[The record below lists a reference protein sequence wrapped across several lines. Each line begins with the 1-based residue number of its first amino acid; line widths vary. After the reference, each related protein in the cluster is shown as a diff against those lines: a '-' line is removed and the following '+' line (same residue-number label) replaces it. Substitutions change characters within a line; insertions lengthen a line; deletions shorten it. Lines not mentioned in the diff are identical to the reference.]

1 MSVTIDNITYNI
13 EDENLMDIEYYE
25 ILTLNEIIKDNP
37 TFIAFSREEVFN
49 ELYDFV
55 KDSNKADKLIELFF
69 KDNKNDVSNFVFV
82 VDAEKKKFECMDDD
96 MENFVNTMKK
106 MSKLQYRIAQTE
118 KNKLL
123 FPIKYEDN
131 SKLVRFKPQM
141 HTTLQLNDD
150 KIRIYYPLTAGDDIN
165 IPVIAIYYKKPV
177 STLSSS
183 LSTKICGHLQKC
195 TLLNY
200 ADSSGFAD
208 INKLIKAAKPDIETI
223 LPFFKEHIDVSNI
236 DYDSLNTFLES
247 FGSCLEDLNI
257 DDLTLLKEELKNIVS
272 NIKEDSIKYK
282 KYKLKSINVLNEKI
296 EFFNKINIKH
306 ILQLLTMA
314 GKTQEKYQEWIEKLQ
329 DDKININAQPLLYNN
344 INDIITAVINN
355 DVSLEDIID
364 NLKENQNVLIIDNNI
379 HILQN
384 LLSNNVE
391 EITDN
396 LNILVSKFKLLQTA
410 INDIYEFHF
419 IDFYHELKEI
429 KEGGNYDDYIGIPD
443 VYKNDPNFTGITNN
457 MYDDNNDD
465 LQSNISNISNSLEK
479 YWLSIKY
486 KNAVGFVEI
495 LQIILPIIDN
505 IKEDAKLPINYEI
518 LCDELFKYFA
528 GVSSKYNILYNILHK
543 ANITLPDNYIKDMS
557 KIKPSIALQ
566 QNAMAGLMSNDIAK
580 YVYDCNLEYA
590 NNITNMLLI
599 SIAWWSLQIQD
610 DILNYI
616 VFDENKFL
624 ITYID
629 KWSLDGL
636 PLKDSKQGVLVY
648 LVAILEDI
656 LTENNPY
663 NVTTQN
669 LVKNI
674 MKKIEDY
681 YAENLVELQNNSKKM
696 DKKRQN
702 KGSDTYNKLLEIIR
716 SKNKDQLL
724 QGYINALMYMPAY
737 KFKKIHKFLLGCC
750 LQHIGNDFVPDS
762 DLKKSNRM
770 DIIAAKKKYA
780 KSRAT
785 TQSHLVMYRPLLPV
799 DEEDENEDKEVFI
812 YYEAPKDDFS
822 QNNDNLRKWLNKMH
836 DVSPMLPSNRIEE
849 FIESTKIVH
858 NYVKLYIQ
866 TLCKTAGY
874 KSIELETL
882 FQDSKNHKNIL
893 IILCTIY
900 KKSPANK
907 SEDSTLLQSAIKCL
921 HDIIKHLDDLI
932 TIVDDYNRQDI
943 IRIQDYILARALC
956 LPFNPNIT
964 KNNVLSASIDVSSG
978 FVTDIAKTVY
988 NTIIKYMRTTKM
1000 PTVEENMSFINSIR
1014 EQNKNKTLNVMNTKT
1029 QEERNLM
1036 NALKKIGLKYE
1047 DDADDNM
1054 QINQDVNKDDDKMD
1068 DDAESDFNVGNQDDY
1083 DDDDLDIDDYGFIY
1097 S

>member
-25 ILTLNEIIKDNP
+25 ILTLDEIIKDNP

-49 ELYDFV
+49 ELYDFL
-55 KDSNKADKLIELFF
+55 KDNNKADKLTDLFF
-69 KDNKNDVSNFVFV
+69 KDNKIDVSNFVFV
-82 VDAEKKKFECMDDD
+82 VDAEKTQFECMDDN
-96 MENFVNTMKK
+96 MEEFVNTMKK
-106 MSKLQYRIAQTE
+106 LSKLEYKIAQTE
-118 KNKLL
+118 KNKFL
-123 FPIKYEDN
+123 FPIKYDN
-131 SKLVRFKPQM
+131 DSKLVRFKPQM
-141 HTTLQLNDD
+141 QTKLQMNTDNI
-150 KIRIYYPLTAGDDIN
+150 KIYYPLTADNDIN
-165 IPVIAIYYKKPV
+165 VPVIAIYYKKPV
-177 STLSSS
+177 CTLSSS
-183 LSTKICGHLQKC
+183 LSTKIYAHLEKC

-208 INKLIKAAKPDIETI
+208 INKLIKITKPNIETI
-223 LPFFKEHIDVSNI
+223 LSFFNEHIDDANI
-236 DYDSLNTFLES
+236 DYDSMNTFLEG
-247 FGSCLEDLNI
+247 FGACLEDLNTEEF
-257 DDLTLLKEELKNIVS
+257 LLLKEELDNITSGV
-272 NIKEDSIKYK
+272 KEDVIKYK
-282 KYKLKSINVLNEKI
+282 KYKLKAINVLNDKI

-306 ILQLLTMA
+306 TLQLLTIPE
-314 GKTQEKYQEWIEKLQ
+314 KTQEKYQEWIEKLQ

-355 DVSLEDIID
+355 DVSLEDIIE
-364 NLKENQNVLIIDNNI
+364 NLKANRNVLIIDHNI
-379 HILQN
+379 NTLKN

-396 LNILVSKFKLLQTA
+396 FDILLSKFRLLQKA
-410 INDIYEFHF
+410 INDIYEYHF

-429 KEGGNYDDYIGIPD
+429 KEGNNYDDYIGIPD
-443 VYKNDPNFTGITNN
+443 VYKNDPNFTGITDN
-457 MYDDNNDD
+457 MFDDDNDD
-465 LQSNISNISNSLEK
+465 NLQSFVSSNSLEK

-486 KNAVGFVEI
+486 KDAIGFVEI
-495 LQIILPIIDN
+495 LKIILPIIDK
-505 IKEDAKLPINYEI
+505 IKEDSKLPINYEI

-528 GVSSKYNILYNILHK
+528 GVSSKYNILYNILQK
-543 ANITLPDNYIKDMS
+543 ANVTLTDNYIRDMS

-566 QNAMAGLMSNDIAK
+566 QNAISGLMSNDVAR
-580 YVYDCNLEYA
+580 YVYDCNLEFV
-590 NNITNMLLI
+590 NNITNMLFI

-610 DILNYI
+610 NILNDI
-616 VFDENKFL
+616 IFDENKFL

-636 PLKDSKQGVLVY
+636 PLKDSKQGVLIY
-648 LVAILEDI
+648 LVAILEEI
-656 LTENNPY
+656 LTDDNQYSIN
-663 NVTTQN
+663 TQN
-669 LVKNI
+669 VLKNI
-674 MKKIEDY
+674 MKKIEEN
-681 YAENLVELQNNSKKM
+681 YADILAELQNNAKKM

-750 LQHIGNDFVPDS
+750 LQQIGNDFMIDS
-762 DLKKSNRM
+762 DLIKNSRK
-770 DIIAAKKKYA
+770 DLLAAKQKYS
-780 KSRAT
+780 KTRAT
-785 TQSHLVMYRPLLPV
+785 MQSQLKMYRPLLPI
-799 DEEDENEDKEVFI
+799 DEREEESENDSFI

-822 QNNDNLRKWLNKMH
+822 KDNDGLRKWLNKMQ
-836 DVSPMLPSNRIEE
+836 DVSPLLPSNKIEE
-849 FIESTKIVH
+849 FLESTKIVH
-858 NYVKLYIQ
+858 NYVKSYIQ
-866 TLCKTAGY
+866 SLCKTAGY
-874 KSIELETL
+874 KSIELESL
-882 FQDSKNHKNIL
+882 FQNSKNHRNIL
-893 IILCTIY
+893 INLCTIY
-900 KKSPANK
+900 KTFPAIK

-956 LPFNPNIT
+956 LPFNPDIT
-964 KNNVLSASIDVSSG
+964 KNNVLSASIDVSNS

-988 NTIIKYMRTTKM
+988 NTILKYIRTTRM
-1000 PTVEENMSFINSIR
+1000 PTYEENMDFVNSIR

-1047 DDADDNM
+1047 DDTDDNI
-1054 QINQDVNKDDDKMD
+1054 QINQDINKDDDQMD

-1083 DDDDLDIDDYGFIY
+1083 DDDNLDIDDYGFIY